1 MQGPD
6 ASVQRIP
13 GNRAAF
19 SKTLAKCS
27 GGEQKLEISISFE
40 LAEDDEGP
48 TIDAQSICIL
58 TVIKKKKT
66 VPPSAKSGETAELR
80 VVVTKIPYPPRWLSG

>member
-58 TVIKKKKT
+58 TVIKKKKNQFHT
-66 VPPSAKSGETAELR
+66 VRNLVKQRSYG
-80 VVVTKIPYPPRWLSG
+80 LS